1 MLINHELMNIISYC
15 DGIFICIRCMCNL
28 LVSLAA
34 CVLSRAS
41 APRFCSGLTERIV
54 EKVSVGCFVGTALLA
69 GDIKAGARALLAG
82 AEMAGADSC
91 QSREVGIL
99 GNGTCLK

>member
-1 MLINHELMNIISYC
+1 MGY
-15 DGIFICIRCMCNL
+15 
-28 LVSLAA
+28 
-34 CVLSRAS
+34 
-41 APRFCSGLTERIV
+41 
-54 EKVSVGCFVGTALLA
+54 FVGTALLA

-99 GNGTCLK
+99 GNGTCLR

>member
-1 MLINHELMNIISYC
+1 MLINHEQMNIISYC
-15 DGIFICIRCMCNL
+15 DGIFICIRCMYNL

-34 CVLSRAS
+34 CLLSRAG
-41 APRFCSGLTERIV
+41 APRFRSGSTERIDG
-54 EKVSVGCFVGTALLA
+54 KVSVGYFVGTALLA

-82 AEMAGADSC
+82 ADSC

-99 GNGTCLK
+99 GNGTCLR